1 VEHVTDVNQ
10 FVQDCA
16 SAVRPGG
23 VLVMSTLNRTALSC
37 VLSPPPP
44 SFSRRL
50 CPHCALHGFG
60 LLLLCPRALLCALLT
75 VTLLTLHCH
84 RYGLGIVMAEGV
96 LGLAPIGTHTYSKF
110 VTPDEL
116 RQALQ
121 DVGLHVDDVRGMQYS
136 PLSKRWSLTD
146 STSMNYIISAIKPP
160 GERST

>member
-1 VEHVTDVNQ
+1 
-10 FVQDCA
+10 
-16 SAVRPGG
+16 
-23 VLVMSTLNRTALSC
+23 
-37 VLSPPPP
+37 
-44 SFSRRL
+44 
-50 CPHCALHGFG
+50 
-60 LLLLCPRALLCALLT
+60 
-75 VTLLTLHCH
+75 
-84 RYGLGIVMAEGV
+84 MAEGV

-146 STSMNYIISAIKPP
+146 STSMNYIMSAIKPP